1 MEENVNNI
9 KRKSLTS
16 FAWRMGEGLIAEGMT
31 FVVSMILARLLMPE
45 EFGIVALSGIF
56 LAIFSV
62 FANCGLGQALIQKK
76 EVDDLDANT
85 VFYAGLGLSVVLYV
99 VLFCGAP
106 LVAKIFK
113 QPMVAPLM
121 RVSGLTLF
129 LSSYNSVQ
137 TAEISRALDFKKF
150 FFVGIISSLV
160 SGAVGVAMAFTGLG
174 VWALIGQQV
183 SYQFTRTIALNRIIR
198 WMPKLQFSKERFRS
212 LFSYGINLMGAGVIG
227 MVFNQMKGFL
237 IGLKYQPAD
246 LSYYNRGESMPSIL
260 CNNING
266 TVNQI
271 MLPAL
276 SKLQNDP
283 EALKHGIRRAM
294 MLSSYLLFP
303 MMFGLVAVA
312 PNIITILFSEKWLP
326 SVPFLQV
333 IAVGYCFSILSST
346 NLMAVSA
353 IGRSDIVL
361 KLEYIKKPLF
371 LALLIGAMYISPL
384 AIATAVSVNY
394 VFALIFNSWPN
405 KQLINY
411 SLLEQWKDLYPQFL
425 LSIFMSLVVW
435 GIKFVGLSLYLSF
448 FVQLFVGCLTYVG
461 LSYLFKLEAFTYAKS
476 TLKQLMNRGI

>member
-1 MEENVNNI
+1 MEESVSNM

-16 FAWRMGEGLIAEGMT
+16 FVWRMGEGVIAQGMT
-31 FVVSMILARLLMPE
+31 FIVGMILARLLMPD

-56 LAIFSV
+56 LAVVGV
-62 FANCGLGQALIQKK
+62 FADCGLGQALIQKK
-76 EVDDLDANT
+76 KVDDLDTNT
-85 VFYAGLGLSVVLYV
+85 VFYTGLGLSALLYTI
-99 VLFCGAP
+99 LFFSAP
-106 LVAKIFK
+106 FVAQMFE
-113 QPMVAPLM
+113 QPMVSPLM

-150 FFVGIISSLV
+150 FFVGITCSFV
-160 SGAVGVAMAFTGLG
+160 SGITGVTMAFGGLG

-183 SYQFTRTIALNRIIR
+183 SYQLTRTIALNRIIR
-198 WMPKLQFSKERFRS
+198 WMPKLQFSRERFRS

-227 MVFNQMKGFL
+227 MIFNQMKGFL
-237 IGLKYQPAD
+237 IGLRYQSAD
-246 LSYYNRGESMPSIL
+246 LSYYNRGESLPSIL

-276 SKLQNDP
+276 SKLQDDP
-283 EALKHGIRRAM
+283 EVMKNGIRRAM

-312 PNIITILFSEKWLP
+312 PNVITILFSEKWLP
-326 SVPFLQV
+326 AVPFLQV
-333 IAVGYCFSILSST
+333 IAVGYCFNILSST

-361 KLEYIKKPLF
+361 KLEYIKKPIF
-371 LALLIGAMYISPL
+371 LILLVGAMYISPL

-394 VFALIFNSWPN
+394 VFALIFNSWHN
-405 KQLINY
+405 KKLIHY
-411 SLLEQWKDLYPQFL
+411 SLVEQWKDLFPQFI
-425 LSIFMSLVVW
+425 LSIFMGLIMWSISIIDLNLYISFIVQIIV
-435 GIKFVGLSLYLSF
+435 GIV
-448 FVQLFVGCLTYVG
+448 TYVG
-461 LSYLFKLEAFTYAKS
+461 LSYLFKLEALIYAKS
-476 TLKQLMNRGI
+476 TFYLLKNR